1 MKLFNGLCMYFKN
14 KGYAYM
20 MKMFLVAFQP
30 SYAMLLGILNRNIV
44 VVKVAQF
51 NSNLTPN

>member
-1 MKLFNGLCMYFKN
+1 MYFKN